1 MRKIILILF
10 ILLCGISAVSAQT
23 VQRTVKKPNFFMPQ
37 NAMQSQTTQNRNRQ
51 VQKVGT
57 PASAQPKAKIVR
69 PNQTNVQKTANSTS
83 TAGNGVIKKIVKA
96 PASLTRTQQ
105 TAKINRPTAAP
116 KQPLPTPE
124 KLVQNP
130 TKTDVV
136 DIVPLQNPQPEPTVN
151 NNDPFQIIFTDYFKD
166 TATINEGKSYKNPR
180 LDSVIANFVDK
191 EHTLD

>member
-23 VQRTVKKPNFFMPQ
+23 VQRTVKKPNFFMPKD
-37 NAMQSQTTQNRNRQ
+37 AMQSQTNQARTGQI
-51 VQKVGT
+51 QKART
-57 PASAQPKAKIVR
+57 STRTTAQPKAKIVR
-69 PNQTNVQKTANSTS
+69 PNKTNVKKTANSTS
-83 TAGNGVIKKIVKA
+83 TAGNGVIKRVVKA
-96 PASLTRTQQ
+96 PTPLTRTQQ
-105 TAKINRPTAAP
+105 TAKINRPTAAT
-116 KQPLPTPE
+116 KQPLPTPN

-136 DIVPLQNPQPEPTVN
+136 DIVPLQNPQPTVN
-151 NNDPFQIIFTDYFKD
+151 NNDPFQIIFIDYFKD

-191 EHTLD
+191 EHTLN